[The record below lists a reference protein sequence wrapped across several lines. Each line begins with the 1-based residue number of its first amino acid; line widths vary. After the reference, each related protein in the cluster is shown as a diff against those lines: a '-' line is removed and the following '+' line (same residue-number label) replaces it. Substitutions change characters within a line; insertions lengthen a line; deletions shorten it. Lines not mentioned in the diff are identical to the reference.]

1 MRRGAN
7 NNKLIMAKYK
17 FTEDQEKEISG
28 ILEKYPVKTSAL
40 LPLLTL
46 VQRSDHLV
54 SPGAMVA
61 IGEKLDVSPAYVQ
74 SVMSF
79 YTMYHTKKVG
89 KYMILFCINISCQLN
104 GCDKLL
110 EHTARKLNIKVGET
124 TSDEKFTLH
133 REECLAAC
141 TEAPMMRVNDTY
153 YGNLTEQRIDQII
166 DSLD

>member
-1 MRRGAN
+1 MSD
-7 NNKLIMAKYK
+7 YK
-17 FTEDQEKEISG
+17 FSKVQENEISR
-28 ILEKYPVKTSAL
+28 ILAKYPVKTSAL

-46 VQRSDHLV
+46 VQRADQVV
-54 SPGAMVA
+54 SPEAMVA
-61 IGEKLDVSPAYVQ
+61 ISKKLDVSPAFVQ

-79 YTMYHTKKVG
+79 YTMYHTEKVG

-110 EHTARKLNIKVGET
+110 EHTAKRLNIKVGET
-124 TSDEKFTLH
+124 TSDKKFTLH

>member
-1 MRRGAN
+1 
-7 NNKLIMAKYK
+7 MAKYK
-17 FTEDQEKEISG
+17 FTENQEKEISS

-46 VQRSDHLV
+46 VQRSDQLV
-54 SPGAMVA
+54 SPEAMVA

-79 YTMYHTKKVG
+79 YTMYHTQKVG

>member
-1 MRRGAN
+1 MSD
-7 NNKLIMAKYK
+7 YK
-17 FTEDQEKEISG
+17 FSKVQEKEIG
-28 ILEKYPVKTSAL
+28 RILAKYPVKTSAL

-46 VQRSDHLV
+46 VQRADQVV
-54 SPGAMVA
+54 SPEAMVA
-61 IGEKLDVSPAYVQ
+61 ISKKLDVSPAFVQ

-79 YTMYHTKKVG
+79 YTMYHTEKVG

-110 EHTARKLNIKVGET
+110 EHTAKKLNIKVGET
-124 TSDEKFTLH
+124 TSDKKFTLH

-153 YGNLTEQRIDQII
+153 YGNLTEHRINQII

>member
-1 MRRGAN
+1 MSD
-7 NNKLIMAKYK
+7 YK
-17 FTEDQEKEISG
+17 FSKVQENEISR
-28 ILEKYPVKTSAL
+28 ILAKYPVKTSAL

-46 VQRSDHLV
+46 VQRADQVV
-54 SPGAMVA
+54 SPEAMVA
-61 IGEKLDVSPAYVQ
+61 ISKKLDVSPAFVQ

-79 YTMYHTKKVG
+79 YTMYHTEKVG

-110 EHTARKLNIKVGET
+110 EHTAKKLNIKVGET
-124 TSDEKFTLH
+124 TSDKKFTLH

-141 TEAPMMRVNDTY
+141 TEAPMMRVIDTY
-153 YGNLTEQRIDQII
+153 YGNLTEQCIDQII

>member
-1 MRRGAN
+1 MSD
-7 NNKLIMAKYK
+7 YK
-17 FTEDQEKEISG
+17 FSKVQENEISR
-28 ILEKYPVKTSAL
+28 ILAKYPVKTSAL

-46 VQRSDHLV
+46 VQRADQAV
-54 SPGAMVA
+54 SPEAMVA
-61 IGEKLDVSPAYVQ
+61 ISKKLDVSPAFVQ

-79 YTMYHTKKVG
+79 YTMYHTEKVG

-110 EHTARKLNIKVGET
+110 EHTAKRLNIKVGET
-124 TSDEKFTLH
+124 TSDKKFTLH

-141 TEAPMMRVNDTY
+141 KEAPMMRVNDTY

>member
-1 MRRGAN
+1 MSD
-7 NNKLIMAKYK
+7 YK
-17 FTEDQEKEISG
+17 FSKIQVNEISR
-28 ILEKYPVKTSAL
+28 ILAKYPVKTSAL

-46 VQRSDHLV
+46 VQRADQVV
-54 SPGAMVA
+54 SPEAMVA
-61 IGEKLDVSPAYVQ
+61 ISKKLDVSPAFVQ

-79 YTMYHTKKVG
+79 YTMYHTEKVG

-110 EHTARKLNIKVGET
+110 EHTAKKLNIKGGET
-124 TSDEKFTLH
+124 TSDKKFTLH

>member
-1 MRRGAN
+1 
-7 NNKLIMAKYK
+7 MAKYK
-17 FTEDQEKEISG
+17 FTENQEKEISG

-46 VQRSDHLV
+46 VQRSDQLV
-54 SPGAMVA
+54 SPEAMVA

-124 TSDEKFTLH
+124 TSDAKFTLH

>member
-1 MRRGAN
+1 MSDYN
-7 NNKLIMAKYK
+7 FSKV
-17 FTEDQEKEISG
+17 QENEISL
-28 ILEKYPVKTSAL
+28 ILAKYPVKTSAL

-46 VQRSDHLV
+46 VQRADQVV
-54 SPGAMVA
+54 SPEAMVA
-61 IGEKLDVSPAYVQ
+61 ISKKLDVSPAFVQ

-79 YTMYHTKKVG
+79 YTMYHTEKVG

-110 EHTARKLNIKVGET
+110 EHTAKKLNIKVGET
-124 TSDEKFTLH
+124 TSDKKFTLH

>member
-1 MRRGAN
+1 
-7 NNKLIMAKYK
+7 MAKYK
-17 FTEDQEKEISG
+17 FTEDQEKEISN

-46 VQRSDHLV
+46 VQRSDSLV
-54 SPGAMVA
+54 SPGAMIA

>member
-1 MRRGAN
+1 MSD
-7 NNKLIMAKYK
+7 YK
-17 FTEDQEKEISG
+17 FSKVQENEISR
-28 ILEKYPVKTSAL
+28 ILAKYPVKTSAL

-46 VQRSDHLV
+46 VQRADQVV
-54 SPGAMVA
+54 SPEAMVA
-61 IGEKLDVSPAYVQ
+61 ISKKLDVSPAFVQ

-79 YTMYHTKKVG
+79 YTMYHTEKVG
-89 KYMILFCINISCQLN
+89 KYMILFCTNISCQLN

-110 EHTARKLNIKVGET
+110 EHTPKKLNIKVGET
-124 TSDEKFTLH
+124 TSDKKFTLH

>member
-1 MRRGAN
+1 MSD
-7 NNKLIMAKYK
+7 YK
-17 FTEDQEKEISG
+17 FSKVQENEISR
-28 ILEKYPVKTSAL
+28 ILAKYPVKTSAL

-46 VQRSDHLV
+46 VQRADQVV
-54 SPGAMVA
+54 SPEAMVA
-61 IGEKLDVSPAYVQ
+61 ISKKLDVSPAFVQ

-79 YTMYHTKKVG
+79 YTMYHTEKVG
-89 KYMILFCINISCQLN
+89 KYMMLFCINISCQLN

-110 EHTARKLNIKVGET
+110 EHTAKKLNIKVGET
-124 TSDEKFTLH
+124 TSDKKFTLH

>member
-1 MRRGAN
+1 
-7 NNKLIMAKYK
+7 MAKYK
-17 FTEDQEKEISG
+17 FTENQEKEISG

-46 VQRSDHLV
+46 VQRSDQLV
-54 SPGAMVA
+54 SPEAMVA

-110 EHTARKLNIKVGET
+110 EHTARKLNINVGET

>member
-1 MRRGAN
+1 MSDC
-7 NNKLIMAKYK
+7 K
-17 FTEDQEKEISG
+17 FSKAQENEISR
-28 ILEKYPVKTSAL
+28 ILAKYPVKTSAL

-46 VQRSDHLV
+46 VQRADQVV
-54 SPGAMVA
+54 SPEAMVA
-61 IGEKLDVSPAYVQ
+61 ISKKLDVSPAFVQ

-79 YTMYHTKKVG
+79 YTMYHTEKVG

-110 EHTARKLNIKVGET
+110 EHTAKKLNIKVGET
-124 TSDEKFTLH
+124 TSDKKFTLH

>member
-1 MRRGAN
+1 MSD
-7 NNKLIMAKYK
+7 YK
-17 FTEDQEKEISG
+17 FSKVQEYEISR
-28 ILEKYPVKTSAL
+28 ILAKYPVKTSAL

-46 VQRSDHLV
+46 VQRADQVV
-54 SPGAMVA
+54 SPEAMVA
-61 IGEKLDVSPAYVQ
+61 ISKKLDVSPAFVQ

-79 YTMYHTKKVG
+79 YTMYHTEKVG

-110 EHTARKLNIKVGET
+110 EHTAKKLNIKVGET
-124 TSDEKFTLH
+124 TSDKKFTLH

-153 YGNLTEQRIDQII
+153 YGNLTDQRIDQII

>member
-1 MRRGAN
+1 MSD
-7 NNKLIMAKYK
+7 YK
-17 FTEDQEKEISG
+17 FSKVQENEISR
-28 ILEKYPVKTSAL
+28 ILAKYPVKTSAL

-46 VQRSDHLV
+46 VQRADQVV
-54 SPGAMVA
+54 SPEAMVA
-61 IGEKLDVSPAYVQ
+61 ISKKLDVSPAFVQ

-79 YTMYHTKKVG
+79 YTMYHTEKVG

-110 EHTARKLNIKVGET
+110 EHTAKKLNIKVGET
-124 TSDEKFTLH
+124 TSDKKFTLH

-153 YGNLTEQRIDQII
+153 YDNNHDDGFGA
-166 DSLD
+166 

>member
-1 MRRGAN
+1 MQ
-7 NNKLIMAKYK
+7 KYI
-17 FTEDQEKEISG
+17 FTEQQEKEITQ
-28 ILEKYPVKTSAL
+28 ILAKYPDKTSAL

-46 VQRSDHLV
+46 VQRADRVV
-54 SPGAMVA
+54 SPEAMVA
-61 IGEKLDVSPAYVQ
+61 IGKKLDVSPAYVQ

-110 EHTARKLNIKVGET
+110 EHTANKLNIKVGET

-153 YGNLTEQRIDQII
+153 YGNLTEQRIDQILE
-166 DSLD
+166 SLD

>member
-1 MRRGAN
+1 ME
-7 NNKLIMAKYK
+7 KYK
-17 FTEDQEKEISG
+17 FTEDQEKEISR

-46 VQRSDHLV
+46 VQRSDQLV
-54 SPGAMVA
+54 SPEAMVA

-110 EHTARKLNIKVGET
+110 EHTARKLNIRVGET

>member
-1 MRRGAN
+1 ME
-7 NNKLIMAKYK
+7 KYK
-17 FTEDQEKEISG
+17 FTEDQEKKISG

-46 VQRSDHLV
+46 VQRSDQLV
-54 SPGAMVA
+54 SPEAMVA

-110 EHTARKLNIKVGET
+110 EHTARKLNIRVGET

>member
-1 MRRGAN
+1 MSD
-7 NNKLIMAKYK
+7 YK
-17 FTEDQEKEISG
+17 FSKVQENEISR
-28 ILEKYPVKTSAL
+28 ILAKYPVKTSAL

-46 VQRSDHLV
+46 VQRADQVV
-54 SPGAMVA
+54 SPEAMVA
-61 IGEKLDVSPAYVQ
+61 ISKKLDVSPAFVQ

-79 YTMYHTKKVG
+79 YTMYHTEKVG

-110 EHTARKLNIKVGET
+110 EHTAKKLNIKVGET
-124 TSDEKFTLH
+124 TADKKFTLH

>member
-1 MRRGAN
+1 MSE
-7 NNKLIMAKYK
+7 YT
-17 FTEDQEKEISG
+17 FTADQEKEIER
-28 ILEKYPVKTSAL
+28 ILAKYPVKTSAL

-46 VQRSDHLV
+46 IQRADQV
-54 SPGAMVA
+54 VTPEAMVA
-61 IGEKLDVSPAYVQ
+61 IGKKLDVSPAYVQ

-79 YTMYHTKKVG
+79 YTMYHTEKVG

-104 GCDKLL
+104 GCDRLL
-110 EHTARKLNIKVGET
+110 EHTAKKLNIKVGET

-153 YGNLTEQRIDQII
+153 YGNLTEQRIDQIL

>member
-1 MRRGAN
+1 MSD
-7 NNKLIMAKYK
+7 YK
-17 FTEDQEKEISG
+17 FSKVQENEISR
-28 ILEKYPVKTSAL
+28 ILAKYPVKTSAL

-46 VQRSDHLV
+46 VQRADQVV
-54 SPGAMVA
+54 SPEAMVA
-61 IGEKLDVSPAYVQ
+61 ISKKLDVSPAFVQ

-79 YTMYHTKKVG
+79 YTMYHTEKVG

-110 EHTARKLNIKVGET
+110 EHTAKKLNIKVGET
-124 TSDEKFTLH
+124 TADKKFTLH

-153 YGNLTEQRIDQII
+153 YGNLTEQRINQII

>member
-1 MRRGAN
+1 MSE
-7 NNKLIMAKYK
+7 YK
-17 FTEDQEKEISG
+17 FSEDQKKEIAR
-28 ILEKYPVKTSAL
+28 ILSKYPDKTSAL
-40 LPLLTL
+40 LPLLTF
-46 VQRSDHLV
+46 VQRADRVV
-54 SPGAMVA
+54 SPEAMVA
-61 IGEKLDVSPAYVQ
+61 IGKKLDVSPAYVQ

-110 EHTARKLNIKVGET
+110 EHTANKLNIKVGET

-153 YGNLTEQRIDQII
+153 YGNLTEQRIDEII

>member
-1 MRRGAN
+1 MSD
-7 NNKLIMAKYK
+7 YK
-17 FTEDQEKEISG
+17 FSKAQENEISR
-28 ILEKYPVKTSAL
+28 ILAKYPVKTSAL

-46 VQRSDHLV
+46 VQRADQVV
-54 SPGAMVA
+54 SPEAMVA
-61 IGEKLDVSPAYVQ
+61 ISKKLDVSPAFVQ

-79 YTMYHTKKVG
+79 YTMYHTEKVG

-110 EHTARKLNIKVGET
+110 EHTAKKLNIKVGET
-124 TSDEKFTLH
+124 TSDKKFTLH